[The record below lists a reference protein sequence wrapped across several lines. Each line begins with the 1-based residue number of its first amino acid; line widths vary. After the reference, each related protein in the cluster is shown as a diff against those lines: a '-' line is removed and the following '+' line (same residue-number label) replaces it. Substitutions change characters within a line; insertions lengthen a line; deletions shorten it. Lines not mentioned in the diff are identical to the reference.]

1 MGSAEKHDVGVLLGT
16 GDGAGRQGIA
26 RITMKEND
34 FGMESG
40 KSKETLRGLKKL
52 AAVGSIAAAAFSLS
66 ACEGTASA
74 EQSGGQSGGTV
85 ASEGS
90 TVCNTETGAVVA
102 KKDGMDPSVFKD
114 PSVCETITPAPVS
127 TEVTTPKPSETQTL
141 ETDSDWV
148 DKEFLQKISI
158 DYDSFDGWDEMDVP
172 TKLDTCL
179 ALFYNNGMKSLTIED
194 QSLDSSVHAMS
205 GQEIVDYW
213 NKQNAIVW
221 SVVNDRS
228 DERNG
233 DIAKK
238 LSWCTTSDRLSGSE
252 YEMQQASE
260 ETIDYIL
267 ESDLITEPVAAPY
280 IFGEVTKQSPR
291 YFMAMSAKDG
301 PAGWDEYA
309 IEAEVTMPSAFGDSK
324 TEVQAIFEMQWSG
337 YGPIWRLAAQKDIA
351 HGDESDITTD
361 VSKNLEPV
369 E

>member
-1 MGSAEKHDVGVLLGT
+1 
-16 GDGAGRQGIA
+16 
-26 RITMKEND
+26 MKEKD
-34 FGMESG
+34 FGIESS

-66 ACEGTASA
+66 ACEGTAGA

-90 TVCNTETGAVVA
+90 TVCNTETGAVVT

-127 TEVTTPKPSETQTL
+127 TETATPEPTETQSS
-141 ETDSDWV
+141 ETDSNEV
-148 DKEFLQKISI
+148 SAEFLQKITI
-158 DYDSFDGWDEMDVP
+158 DYDSFDGWDEMKVP
-172 TKLDTCL
+172 DRLDACL
-179 ALFYNNGMKSLTIED
+179 NLFYKNGLRTLTTED
-194 QSLDSSVHAMS
+194 QSLGSDTTSMN

-238 LSWCTTSDRLSGSE
+238 LSWCTTSDALAGSE
-252 YEMQQASE
+252 YEMQQAGQDE
-260 ETIDYIL
+260 IDFVLDEI
-267 ESDLITEPVAAPY
+267 ESAAAPTY
-280 IFGEVTKQSPR
+280 VFEKVTKQSPR

-301 PAGWDEYA
+301 PAGWNEYD
-309 IEAEVTMPSAFGDSK
+309 IEAEVTLPNSGDVQRK
-324 TEVQAIFEMQWSG
+324 VQAVFEMQWSG
-337 YGPIWRLAAQKDIA
+337 VGPIWRLAAQKDITE
-351 HGDESDITTD
+351 GNDGDITAD